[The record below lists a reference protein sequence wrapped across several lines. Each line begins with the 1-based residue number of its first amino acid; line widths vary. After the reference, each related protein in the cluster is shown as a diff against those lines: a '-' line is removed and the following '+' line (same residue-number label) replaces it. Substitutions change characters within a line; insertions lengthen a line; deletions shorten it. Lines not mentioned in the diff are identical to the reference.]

1 MKDFPAIAGDLRD
14 GMKRYAEAAPE
25 TMQAFRGL
33 MGATTADGALPAR
46 VKELIALAIGIS
58 VRCDGCIAHHVRAV
72 RKAGASREE
81 VVEAIGVAIMMGGRP
96 VRAAGRASKCAQRL
110 FDHGCVNRAGYLA
123 LFLQPQEVRLGA
135 VPPHRGAASARRRNS
150 IQEGNF
156 G

>member
-46 VKELIALAIGIS
+46 VKELIALVIGIS

-81 VVEAIGVAIMMGGRP
+81 VVEAIGVAIMMGGGP
-96 VRAAGRASKCAQRL
+96 SSVYGVEALNAFDQFEDRAAAEG
-110 FDHGCVNRAGYLA
+110 
-123 LFLQPQEVRLGA
+123 
-135 VPPHRGAASARRRNS
+135 ASA
-150 IQEGNF
+150 GP
-156 G
+156 